1 MAKSLDH
8 VCILV
13 KDIDQAIEHYTN
25 ILGAVAPEVL
35 ERKTE
40 KTEAYAGT
48 DRYLTTVFT
57 VPGDGCN
64 IQLLQ
69 PLNPESPLYKRLQRY
84 GEHIHHLGFTSSH
97 LEKTVQLLREKSVS
111 LHLGGEQLFYNVE
124 DPTAKWT
131 WILPGYAHGAL
142 IEVMSE

>member
-13 KDIDQAIEHYTN
+13 RDINAAIEHYSN
-25 ILGAVAPEVL
+25 ILSVTAPEAL
-35 ERKTE
+35 DREIE
-40 KTEAYAGT
+40 IQESYAGE
-48 DRYLTTVFT
+48 DRYLTTVFV

-69 PLNPESPLYKRLQRY
+69 PLNPESPLHKRLEQH
-84 GEHIHHLGFTSSH
+84 GEHIHHLAFTSSH
-97 LEKTVQLLREKSVS
+97 LEETVKGLRERGVS
-111 LHLGGEQLFYNVE
+111 LHGDELFYDVNN
-124 DPTAKWT
+124 PSPRWT

-142 IEVMSE
+142 IEVMDG